1 MGYLPARRVVTL
13 AAVLL
18 LAANACGGE
27 KKAALSPGPRVTTS
41 TLPAPTTTLTTT
53 STASAAEPPAEP
65 SFPVPPAGPP
75 AGPGAVIAAGGVVVP
90 VVTPQA
96 QGWTVTTPCGRTAHL
111 TAGTFVPGATVV
123 LDPGHGGSDAGAR
136 SPDGLKEATVNLAV
150 TGYTSSAL
158 QAAGVSVLVTRAG
171 DYDVDLGTRTALAK
185 AAGAFAFV
193 SIHHNAEPDGPWP
206 RPGSETYYQI
216 GSPPSKR
223 LAGLIYEEVLRA
235 LTPYAAAWVAD
246 ADAGAKY
253 RPGMHGDYYFVLRQ
267 SAPIVSALVES
278 AFITNPPEAALIARP
293 DVQQVEG
300 LAIARGILRYL
311 HTQDPGSGFT
321 EPYPRV
327 DPPTPPTTPPPPCV
341 DPPL

>member
-1 MGYLPARRVVTL
+1 MGYLPARRVITL
-13 AAVLL
+13 AATVLL
-18 LAANACGGE
+18 LAATACSGE
-27 KKAALSPGPRVTTS
+27 KKAALSPGPGAATS
-41 TLPAPTTTLTTT
+41 TLLTPATTPTATPTT
-53 STASAAEPPAEP
+53 SAAAPAADP
-65 SFPVPPAGPP
+65 SASVPP

-90 VVTPQA
+90 VVTAQA
-96 QGWTVTTPCGRTAHL
+96 QGWTVTTPCGRTAHV
-111 TAGTFVPGATVV
+111 TDGTFVPGATVV

-150 TGYTSSAL
+150 TGYVSSAL
-158 QAAGVSVLVTRAG
+158 QAAGVSVLATRAG
-171 DYDVDLGTRTALAK
+171 DYDVNLGTRTALAK
-185 AAGAFAFV
+185 AAGASAFV

-216 GSPPSKR
+216 GSAPSKR

-246 ADAGAKY
+246 TDAGAKY

-278 AFITNPPEAALIARP
+278 AFISNPPEAALIARP
-293 DVQQVEG
+293 DVQQAEG
-300 LAIARGILRYL
+300 QAIARGILRYL
-311 HTQDPGSGFT
+311 RTQDPGSGFT

-327 DPPTPPTTPPPPCV
+327 DPPAPATTPPPPCV